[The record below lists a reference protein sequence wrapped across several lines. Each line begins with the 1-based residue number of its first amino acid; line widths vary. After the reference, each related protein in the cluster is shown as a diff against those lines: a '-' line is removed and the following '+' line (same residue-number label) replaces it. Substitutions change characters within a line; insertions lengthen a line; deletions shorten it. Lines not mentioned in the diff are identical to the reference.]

1 MLALTAASPA
11 HRGHLVN
18 TDCRW
23 NIIAAAVDDR
33 NADTLKIIKTNLN
46 YENDKHHHNTIHII
60 SVVVDPE
67 LFPGSGLICSG
78 SSL

>member
-11 HRGHLVN
+11 HRGYLVD

-33 NADTLKIIKTNLN
+33 N
-46 YENDKHHHNTIHII
+46 
-60 SVVVDPE
+60 
-67 LFPGSGLICSG
+67 G
-78 SSL
+78 